1 MQSTVL
7 NKQLPHINDKL
18 QSLSPKPSPKEKIWH
33 IVALIP
39 KGKISSYG
47 KIADYAGL
55 PGRARFVSTALKQA
69 PSHLT
74 LPWHRVVNSQGK
86 IAFEKHSP
94 AFRDQMQHLIAEGV
108 LVKNGRI
115 KLSQFE
121 WKPDMATLMLAMPF

>member
-1 MQSTVL
+1 MDSTGL
-7 NKQLPHINDKL
+7 NEQLPHIDDGL

-33 IVALIP
+33 IVAMIP
-39 KGKISSYG
+39 KGQISSYG

-69 PSHLT
+69 PSNLT

-86 IAFEKHSP
+86 IAFEKHTP
-94 AFRDQMQHLIAEGV
+94 AFREQMQRLVMEGV
-108 LVKNGRI
+108 LVKDGRI

-121 WKPDMATLMLAMPF
+121 WKPDMATLVLAMPF